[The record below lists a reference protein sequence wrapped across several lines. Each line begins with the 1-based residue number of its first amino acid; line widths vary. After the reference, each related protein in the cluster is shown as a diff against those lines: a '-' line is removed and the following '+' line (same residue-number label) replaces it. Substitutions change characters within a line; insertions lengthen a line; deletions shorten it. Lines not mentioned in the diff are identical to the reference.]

1 MKIEDARKKVQTYKN
16 LIGTVDDK
24 WFSVDTIL
32 IVPHDEKNR
41 QRFFNNYVL
50 DMDMEK
56 ALAPFLKED
65 LDVLAV
71 DLKHLEDSQTLFF
84 NKLS

>member
-1 MKIEDARKKVQTYKN
+1 MKIEDARKKVQTYRK

-24 WFSVDTIL
+24 GFSVDTIL
-32 IVPHDEKNR
+32 IVPHDEKKR
-41 QRFFNNYVL
+41 QRFFNTYVL

>member
-1 MKIEDARKKVQTYKN
+1 M
-16 LIGTVDDK
+16 
-24 WFSVDTIL
+24 
-32 IVPHDEKNR
+32 
-41 QRFFNNYVL
+41 L

>member
-1 MKIEDARKKVQTYKN
+1 MKIEDARKKVQTYRN
-16 LIGTVDDK
+16 LIDTVDDK
-24 WFSVDTIL
+24 GFSVDTIL
-32 IVPHDEKNR
+32 IVPHDEKKR

-65 LDVLAV
+65 LDILAV

>member
-1 MKIEDARKKVQTYKN
+1 MSQTQEAAKKTGVASPDTLPDSGQDNTAGITPAQASNFVATGQEKVELDLED
-16 LIGTVDDK
+16 
-24 WFSVDTIL
+24 
-32 IVPHDEKNR
+32 
-41 QRFFNNYVL
+41 
-50 DMDMEK
+50 
-56 ALAPFLKED
+56 APFLKED

>member
-24 WFSVDTIL
+24 GFSVDTIL

-50 DMDMEK
+50 DMR
-56 ALAPFLKED
+56 
-65 LDVLAV
+65 V
-71 DLKHLEDSQTLFF
+71 
-84 NKLS
+84 

>member
-1 MKIEDARKKVQTYKN
+1 MKIEDARKKVQTYSN

-24 WFSVDTIL
+24 GFSVDTIL
-32 IVPHDEKNR
+32 IVPHDEKKR
-41 QRFFNNYVL
+41 QSFFNNYVL

>member
-1 MKIEDARKKVQTYKN
+1 MKIEDARKKVQIYRN

-24 WFSVDTIL
+24 GFSIDTIL
-32 IVPHDEKNR
+32 IVPHDEKKR

>member
-1 MKIEDARKKVQTYKN
+1 MKIEDARKKVQTYKS

-24 WFSVDTIL
+24 GFSVDRIL

>member
-1 MKIEDARKKVQTYKN
+1 MKIEDARKKVQTYKS

-24 WFSVDTIL
+24 GFSVDTIL